1 MPETKHKGFK
11 IGEKGELI
19 LRGYDWKYETR
30 EENGLGIV
38 EGHPVVIGQRTDLY
52 WFDEIIEPGAL
63 DDTDMKDV
71 RLCLNHDTS
80 VVYARSRNNS
90 PDSTM
95 TIWTEADGL
104 HFRANLDLEN
114 PLAKAYYSMIDRKDI
129 DKMSFMFS
137 VKKDQWD
144 DIDTDHPL
152 RHILEIGSIVE
163 ISAVTFP
170 AYDSTEIQA
179 RDKEALESAR
189 QQLESERQSS
199 VRPLESGDVTQRN
212 DELELAKAI
221 FEINEK
227 FNGGNQK

>member
-1 MPETKHKGFK
+1 MPKTINKGFK
-11 IGEKGELI
+11 VGEKGELI

-30 EENGLGIV
+30 EEDGMGII
-38 EGHPVVIGQRTDLY
+38 EGHPVVIGQRTDLF

-63 DDTDMKDV
+63 DNTDMKDV

-95 TIWTEADGL
+95 TLWTEADGL
-104 HFRANLDLEN
+104 HFRAYVDLEN
-114 PLAKAYYSMIDRKDI
+114 PLSKAYYSMIDRRDI

-137 VKKDQWD
+137 VKTDQWED
-144 DIDTDHPL
+144 LESDHPL
-152 RHILEIGSIVE
+152 RRILEIGSIVE

-170 AYDSTEIQA
+170 AYESTDIQA

-189 QQLESERQSS
+189 QQLESERQS
-199 VRPLESGDVTQRN
+199 RAESPEGDQTRGGN
-212 DELELAKAI
+212 LELAKAKHE
-221 FEINEK
+221 FKSK
-227 FNGGNQK
+227 FGGKTK

>member
-1 MPETKHKGFK
+1 MLKNKNKGFTHGK
-11 IGEKGELI
+11 DGELI
-19 LRGYDWKYETR
+19 IRGYDWQYETR
-30 EENGLGIV
+30 EEDGVGII
-38 EGHPVVIGQRTDLY
+38 EGHPVVIGQRTDMY

-63 DDTDMKDV
+63 DSTDMKDV

-90 PDSTM
+90 PGSTM

-114 PLAKAYYSMIDRKDI
+114 PLAKAYYSMIDRRDI

-137 VKKDQWD
+137 VDKDQWD

-152 RHILEIGSIVE
+152 RHILSIRSIVE

-170 AYDSTEIQA
+170 AYDSTDIQA

-189 QQLESERQSS
+189 QQLESERQS
-199 VRPLESGDVTQRN
+199 RAESPEGEETRSDGE
-212 DELELAKAI
+212 DIELAKA
-221 FEINEK
+221 K
-227 FNGGNQK
+227 FNFSKIYGGNKS